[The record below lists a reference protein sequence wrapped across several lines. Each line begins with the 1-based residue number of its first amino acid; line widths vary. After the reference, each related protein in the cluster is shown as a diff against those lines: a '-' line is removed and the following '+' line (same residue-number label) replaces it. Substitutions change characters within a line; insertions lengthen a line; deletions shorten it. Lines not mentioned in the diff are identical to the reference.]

1 MGLPR
6 EKVWGWLPTDCP
18 SSPRLYHTMR
28 FLTVLGLVWPRAIPG
43 PFTGHW
49 KMAVS
54 VIRFL
59 PYHVMRRL
67 TFHCVA
73 QQKPHNAFFPCF
85 SPGVPSRHG
94 ILSTAIG
101 GEVRPIL
108 PDGKTGHGTSGA
120 ADEST
125 RDRPR
130 RLRMQTAPLLASR
143 LSPPARAPLRITPFS
158 APRRRRSRRPHL
170 LWMTRR
176 VCG

>member
-1 MGLPR
+1 MVIGPGR
-6 EKVWGWLPTDCP
+6 
-18 SSPRLYHTMR
+18 RLVPAVRFRLSVYHTTR
-28 FLTVLGLVWPRAIPG
+28 LSTVFGLVWQRRYQSFFPN
-43 PFTGHW
+43 HW

-59 PYHVMRRL
+59 PHHVMRRL
-67 TFHCVA
+67 TFQCVA
-73 QQKPHNAFFPCF
+73 QQKAIQCIFPMFFPWCGHPGTASLARQSAAKSGRF
-85 SPGVPSRHG
+85 S
-94 ILSTAIG
+94 
-101 GEVRPIL
+101 

-120 ADEST
+120 ADERHPGPPQAASHA
-125 RDRPR
+125 
-130 RLRMQTAPLLASR
+130 APLLASR

>member
-1 MGLPR
+1 MVIGPGAD
-6 EKVWGWLPTDCP
+6 WF
-18 SSPRLYHTMR
+18 RLSVYHTTR
-28 FLTVLGLVWPRAIPG
+28 FSTVFGLVWQRRYQSVFPN
-43 PFTGHW
+43 HW

-108 PDGKTGHGTSGA
+108 P
-120 ADEST
+120 
-125 RDRPR
+125 
-130 RLRMQTAPLLASR
+130 
-143 LSPPARAPLRITPFS
+143 
-158 APRRRRSRRPHL
+158 
-170 LWMTRR
+170 
-176 VCG
+176 